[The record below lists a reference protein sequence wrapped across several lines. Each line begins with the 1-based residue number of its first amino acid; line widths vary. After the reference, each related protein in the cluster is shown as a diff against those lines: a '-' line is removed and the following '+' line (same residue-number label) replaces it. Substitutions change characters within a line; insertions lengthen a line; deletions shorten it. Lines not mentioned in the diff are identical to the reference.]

1 MLSTR
6 PPVPLLRAGPS
17 NPDRDRP
24 SFPEVPAWVPIPAG
38 FLAGFL
44 PWSDLV
50 VRRTTGMGRRGGGG
64 ARTGSVDGAGI
75 APVAIAGMLDMA
87 KGAVG
92 PLLAGRNR
100 PALAAAAA
108 AAAMIGH
115 SSSPWSRRAERLGL
129 GAALGALGVTAPA
142 ASVTLLGGM
151 AAGRLMGRSTLGSLI
166 AALVAVPVARQTSG
180 PQGGLAAAC
189 VVIPLLI
196 SHVAGHPHRAQRVGA
211 TSV

>member
-6 PPVPLLRAGPS
+6 PPVPLLRTGPS
-17 NPDRDRP
+17 DPGWDRP
-24 SFPEVPAWVPIPAG
+24 SVPEVPAWVPIPAG

-50 VRRTTGMGRRGGGG
+50 VRWTTGIGRRGDRS
-64 ARTGSVDGAGI
+64 AKTGSVEGAAVALVALSGI
-75 APVAIAGMLDMA
+75 LDVA

-92 PLLAGRNR
+92 PLLAGRSR

-115 SSSPWSRRAERLGL
+115 SSSPWSGRALRRGL
-129 GAALGALGVTAPA
+129 VPALGALGATAPA

-166 AALVAVPVARQTSG
+166 AALVAVPVARRTNG
-180 PQGGLAAAC
+180 PQGGLAAAG

-196 SHVAGHPHRAQRVGA
+196 SHVAGHPHPAQWVGV